1 MDVIIQILTVVL
13 ILSAALL
20 CIALIYY
27 LNKIVKSVQS
37 VNSDIKELSSN
48 LKPLIQSTLT
58 LSDNLNKI
66 TSDVKDQLHITQS
79 IVGDLRERADKVLNL
94 ESRIRSGFEDAVMP
108 FINNLHAIGR
118 GVETFWRNFKNK

>member
-1 MDVIIQILTVVL
+1 MDVLIQILMVIL
-13 ILSAALL
+13 ILSAAFL

-58 LSDNLNKI
+58 LSDSLNRI
-66 TSDVKDQLHITQS
+66 TSDVKDQLHVTQS
-79 IVGDLRERADKVLNL
+79 IVVDLRERADKVLNL
-94 ESRIRSGFEDAVMP
+94 ESRIRSSFEDAVMP
-108 FINNLHAIGR
+108 FVQNLHAIGR